1 MDNQRNTYGGA
12 FCAPDERQICT
23 IGTGFIANFAASGG
37 GKRAGATLTNKRVY
51 FSGVVFTFI
60 GRRLKLLK
68 RRQIV
73 NTRDITGTGY
83 DFYRP
88 LYLLILGVILLTVSI
103 ILEIAMVIDLE
114 VGGFTIIGVTTFI
127 VFLIAYFNKRRTLM
141 FIEYAGGNI
150 AFDVRWIQKHEQDD
164 FIRNIHLAKDKL
176 YSKSAE
182 TQGFTDAIHAAAQ
195 NTIGGGSFDEI
206 PDL

>member
-1 MDNQRNTYGGA
+1 VSNKNVYGGQ
-12 FCAPDERQICT
+12 FCSPDERQIST
-23 IGTGFIANFAASGG
+23 IGTGYLANYVSGSG
-37 GKRAGATLTNKRVY
+37 SKRAGATLTNKRVY
-51 FSGVVFTFI
+51 FSGKVFTFV
-60 GRRLKLLK
+60 GRRLSLLS

-88 LYLLILGVILLTVSI
+88 IRYI
-103 ILEIAMVIDLE
+103 ILAIFFLIAGLIGSASTDFDDGGVFLV
-114 VGGFTIIGVTTFI
+114 VGAVLFI
-127 VFLIAYFNKRRTLM
+127 VFLIIYFNKRLTLM

-150 AFDVRWIQKHEQDD
+150 AFNVKWIQKHEQDD
-164 FIRNIHLAKDKL
+164 FMRNIHLAKDNL

-182 TQGFTDAIHAAAQ
+182 AQGFISGVADAFSQ
-195 NTIGGGSFDEI
+195 NTVGGGTPDEI